1 MPKLNCS
8 LCGAAVEGRA
18 LASPQKLENR
28 ILDLIRQDRP
38 EWEAKRGICPSC
50 LETYRVEGHPARARE

>member
-1 MPKLNCS
+1 MPKVNCS
-8 LCGAAVEGRA
+8 LCDAQVEGRT

-38 EWEAKRGICPSC
+38 EWEAKRGICPNC
-50 LETYRVEGHPARARE
+50 LEQ